1 MTDSKSYA
9 GDVSPEQAWQMA
21 STGQALIVDIRSK
34 EEWHFVGYVP
44 GSKHVA
50 WATGVELNRNP
61 DFLDQLMHVASK
73 DQTLLLLCRSSK
85 RSVSAA
91 QAATDAGFT
100 RAFNILEGFEGD
112 PNPAGQ
118 RGGVNGW
125 QKRGLPWV
133 QS

>member
-1 MTDSKSYA
+1 MNEDKTYA
-9 GDVSPEQAWQMA
+9 GDVTPEHAWQLA
-21 STGQALIVDIRSK
+21 STGQALIVDIRSA
-34 EEWHFVGYVP
+34 EEWHFVGHVP
-44 GSKHVA
+44 SSKHVA
-50 WATGVELNRNP
+50 WATGIALSRNP
-61 DFLDQLMHVASK
+61 EFLNQLAQTASK

-91 QAATDAGFT
+91 QAATAAGYT
-100 RAFNILEGFEGD
+100 QVFNILEGFEGD
-112 PNPAGQ
+112 PNSSGQ